1 MSDRFDKLK
10 GHSDVKQNINRRDA
24 QQGDIIGNDGKKLE
38 KRINDIRKVIA
49 DPDVWNV
56 NIASRERMERLEERL
71 VRLEEQMNQMT
82 SPKGSSISPALQKVL
97 DQKRAEKN
105 D

>member
-24 QQGDIIGNDGKKLE
+24 KQGEILGNDGKKLE

-71 VRLEEQMNQMT
+71 VRLAEQMNKMT
-82 SPKGSSISPALQKVL
+82 RPKEGSISPAWQQLL